1 MKAYIAAG
9 KLDSC
14 AEGET
19 ELVIFFFFTP
29 LYNTPTMSKSGWILM
44 SECVRVCVQWNKKSC
59 LSSTLLTVVW
69 RQVEQKNSNLGLQ
82 HIPVARLLSHC
93 RSDSSDQNSSSK
105 IVSAPL
111 LQVKETGK
119 QREADSSEQMGNKLR
134 ISEENM
140 NETAVW
146 KYEHLC
152 ECVSVGV
159 RSAYCRANHY
169 QWHSGTWS
177 LLFRQEAETRWWEM
191 SGNQA
196 AQKVP
201 VGHSEKK
208 KEWGMLSQSRC
219 SWTLWGAIFS
229 PVYCIHVKEKLNEWM
244 SKCRKAG
251 IKLNGFA
258 RISVANFK
266 SE

>member
-19 ELVIFFFFTP
+19 ELVIFFVQYAHYVQIR
-29 LYNTPTMSKSGWILM
+29 LNIN
-44 SECVRVCVQWNKKSC
+44 VRVCARVCAEWNKKSC

-208 KEWGMLSQSRC
+208 KRMRNAESEPL
-219 SWTLWGAIFS
+219 F
-229 PVYCIHVKEKLNEWM
+229 LNLM
-244 SKCRKAG
+244 RG
-251 IKLNGFA
+251 YF
-258 RISVANFK
+258 
-266 SE
+266 